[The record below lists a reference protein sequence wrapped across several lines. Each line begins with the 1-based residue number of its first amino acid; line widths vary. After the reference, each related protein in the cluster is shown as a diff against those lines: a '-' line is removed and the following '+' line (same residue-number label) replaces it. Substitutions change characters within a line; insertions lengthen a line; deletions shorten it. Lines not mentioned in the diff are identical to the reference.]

1 VFFERNSQYCSS
13 FPSSPVSAVSAQR
26 RKKLMMLG
34 LAVAMAAP
42 AASFQS
48 TELFAAAPDN
58 QRPDTD
64 ALRADFDL
72 RADFAAPVAGTPLP
86 TAGTNL
92 QAAAA
97 TDADLLKQGQT
108 HYASGEYEAAVAALK
123 QVNASNLSDRQRR
136 TLSDTLNKAESAA
149 SERAAARAEFDK
161 GEAALKAGN
170 NTEAITHYQAA
181 SANQFADPATK
192 AKSLEQIKLAQGLPA
207 APEAP
212 AADANTANPADA
224 SATNADAPAILA
236 PDAPAASADDAATPV
251 ADAPTMSPKQ
261 HYQLGVKQFKSGD
274 WIAARTNF
282 NAAVAGRFKAGLF
295 QDSPEKYL
303 ARMDKKEQ
311 ADAAKHKAQL
321 AAAHQA
327 EAKRAAD
334 AARDAD
340 VAAQAQARAD
350 AEAADAKANADSQA
364 NADAN
369 ADSNAAGSQTPAA
382 APTTP
387 ANTGEATAA
396 APTAPV
402 TPPVTIAQ
410 TPAAPAPTEPAP
422 APQATAPAGPSLL
435 DQANEAV
442 AQSRYDEA
450 LTLFDRAL
458 AQDPQNTVAAEGR
471 QRMLELT
478 GRGQG
483 GNLLARERAAI
494 EARRAASQYNFN
506 DALGDANEAIRTN
519 DFDAANTALQR
530 ATVARATDPTI
541 FTRDELNKF
550 DARIAN
556 SRAAMARQ
564 SDVYNQNQIETAR
577 QQAIEAQAQRNRIE
591 AADRERTIKSLID
604 QTQAAI
610 KDGRYKAAEGLVA
623 QILNLDPRNDYAI
636 GVRPFIEDQ
645 ANFQEQR
652 RWREEGQ
659 QAMTGIMNDAAEKMI
674 PYNEIIRFP
683 ENWPDLSATRD
694 RTVAMERGEG
704 QQDAVV
710 QAQLD
715 KRLPELRFDA
725 VGLTDVIDFLRDV
738 SGANIFVNWRALE
751 GATIDRNAPVTARL
765 RDVPFR
771 KALDI
776 ILQDVGGGTVKLAYT
791 VDEGVITISTAEELA
806 TNTMTQ
812 TYDIRDLIINVP
824 DFDNAPTFDLTNS
837 NTTGGGGSSGSG
849 GGGGGSSSGGLFSD
863 DSESSDQEQG
873 PTRDE
878 LVEKITALI
887 QNSVAKDTWEIN
899 GGTIGTLS
907 ELNGTLIVTQ
917 TPENQGKVNSLLE
930 KLREQRAIQ
939 VTVEARFLTVQRNF
953 LEDIGM
959 DFDFRFNT
967 EGAVSSSLT
976 SVSLNNASS
985 DFTVAPK
992 TGVPGTIGDFASG
1005 LTVGSADPA
1014 GGPAAFTFLDDFQ
1027 VNFLIRA
1034 TQAAQTSTS
1043 LTAPRITLFNGQ
1055 RAYVVVSTQRAYVSD
1070 LTPTAA
1076 QNAIAFDPEISTVES
1091 GVKLDVQAT
1100 VSADRKYVTLTLRPE
1115 LSTLVNLFTFSF
1127 AQQSSQSIGG
1137 GGTGVID
1144 TGSVTSAGTGLVQQQ
1159 EIQRTR
1165 LETTVSVPDGGTLL
1179 LGGQTLA
1186 GEIEKEAGVPV
1197 LSKIPFLKR
1206 LFTNRS
1212 SAKDEQV
1219 LLILVK
1225 PTIIISREVEEKSF
1239 PLLSTR
1245 AGG

>member
-1 VFFERNSQYCSS
+1 
-13 FPSSPVSAVSAQR
+13 
-26 RKKLMMLG
+26 MMLG

-42 AASFQS
+42 AASLPS
-48 TELFAAAPDN
+48 AELYAAAPD
-58 QRPDTD
+58 RHPSDVD
-64 ALRADFDL
+64 ALRADFNL
-72 RADFAAPVAGTPLP
+72 RADFAAPGVSVLP
-86 TAGTNL
+86 AAETSL

-97 TDADLLKQGQT
+97 TDADLLKQGET
-108 HYASGEYEAAVAALK
+108 DYANGNYETAVTTLK
-123 QVNASNLSDRQRR
+123 QVNASNLSDRQRK
-136 TLSDTLNKAESAA
+136 TLGETLNKAESAV
-149 SERAAARAEFDK
+149 SERANARAEFDK
-161 GEAALKAGN
+161 GQAALKAGN
-170 NTEAITHYQAA
+170 NVEAVTHYQAA
-181 SANQFADPATK
+181 AANQFADPATK
-192 AKSLEQIKLAQGLPA
+192 TKSLEQIDLAKRLAPA
-207 APEAP
+207 APETPAATATETPAAAP
-212 AADANTANPADA
+212 AE
-224 SATNADAPAILA
+224 
-236 PDAPAASADDAATPV
+236 TPV
-251 ADAPTMSPKQ
+251 AEAPAVSPKQ
-261 HYQLGVKQFKSGD
+261 SYNNGVKQFKKGD
-274 WIAARTNF
+274 WITARASF
-282 NAAVAGRFKAGLF
+282 NAAIAGGFKAGLF
-295 QDSPEKYL
+295 QDSPTKYL
-303 ARMDKKEQ
+303 ERMDKKEQ
-311 ADAAKHKAQL
+311 ADAAKHEAQL
-321 AAAHQA
+321 AAAREV

-334 AARDAD
+334 AQAAADA
-340 VAAQAQARAD
+340 AAQADARAKAD
-350 AEAADAKANADSQA
+350 AADAQA
-364 NADAN
+364 NAN
-369 ADSNAAGSQTPAA
+369 KTNAANVPDTQATATPAA
-382 APTTP
+382 TP
-387 ANTGEATAA
+387 A
-396 APTAPV
+396 

-410 TPAAPAPTEPAP
+410 TPPATPGATATATTPSATPTTPAATPAGTTAAPGNTPPVASNPPA
-422 APQATAPAGPSLL
+422 PSLL

-458 AQDPQNTVAAEGR
+458 AEDPKNAAAADGHR
-471 QRMLELT
+471 RMLELT

-483 GNLLARERAAI
+483 GDLLARERAGI
-494 EARRAASQYNFN
+494 EARRSAIQYNFD

-519 DFDAANTALQR
+519 DFQSATTALQR
-530 ATVARATDPTI
+530 AEVARSTDPTI
-541 FTRDELNKF
+541 FNRDELNKF

-556 SRAAMARQ
+556 SKAAMAQRQ
-564 SDVYNQNQIETAR
+564 DVYQQHQIELAR
-577 QQAIEAQAQRNRIE
+577 QQAIEAQAKKSRIE
-591 AADRERTIKSLID
+591 AADRERTVKGLID
-604 QTQAAI
+604 QTQTAI

-623 QILNLDPRNDYAI
+623 QILQLDPRNDYAI

-645 ANFQEQR
+645 ANLQEQR
-652 RWREEGQ
+652 HYREE
-659 QAMTGIMNDAAEKMI
+659 ASSKTTSIMNMAAEQMI
-674 PYNEIIRFP
+674 PYNEIIRYP
-683 ENWPDLSATRD
+683 ENWPDLAATRD
-694 RTVAMERGEG
+694 RTVAAERGVG

-751 GATIDRNAPVTARL
+751 AATIDRNAPVTARL

-806 TNTMTQ
+806 TNTSTQ
-812 TYDIRDLIINVP
+812 TYDIRDLIIDVP
-824 DFDNAPTFDLTNS
+824 NFDNAPTFDLTNS
-837 NTTGGGGSSGSG
+837 NTGGNNGGGGGNSG
-849 GGGGGSSSGGLFSD
+849 GGGGGSSGGGLFGSD
-863 DSESSDQEQG
+863 SGQQSEEEKG

-878 LVEKITALI
+878 LVEKITTLI

-899 GGTIGTLS
+899 GGTVGTLS
-907 ELNGTLIVTQ
+907 EFNGNLIVTQ
-917 TPENQGKVNSLLE
+917 TPENQEKVSSLLE

-967 EGAVSSSLT
+967 NGDVSSSLT
-976 SVSLNNASS
+976 PISLANSSS
-985 DFTVAPK
+985 DFTAGLK
-992 TGVPGTIGDFASG
+992 TGVPGTIGDAASG
-1005 LTVGSADPA
+1005 LTVSNTDGT
-1014 GGPAAFTFLDDFQ
+1014 PAAFTFLDDFQ

-1070 LTPTAA
+1070 LTPTVA
-1076 QNAIAFDPEISTVES
+1076 QGAVAFDPEISTVES

-1100 VSADRKYVTLTLRPE
+1100 VSSDRKYVTLTLRPE

-1127 AQQSSQSIGG
+1127 AQQSSQTSGG
-1137 GGTGVID
+1137 GVVGGID
-1144 TGSVTSAGTGLVQQQ
+1144 TGSVTSAGTGIVQQP

-1225 PTIIISREVEEKSF
+1225 PTIIIQREVEEKSF